1 MKFKI
6 IVLML
11 FSTGLISCSEPQSD
25 TDQVKSE
32 EKNSPQEHI
41 LSDQQRMLQK
51 AKETEEAMKKAQE
64 KRRKAIEDQ
73 SG

>member
-1 MKFKI
+1 
-6 IVLML
+6 ML
-11 FSTGLISCSEPQSD
+11 FSTGLISCSEPQSG

-32 EKNSPQEHI
+32 EKNSTQEHI

-51 AKETEEAMKKAQE
+51 AKETEEAMKKAQK